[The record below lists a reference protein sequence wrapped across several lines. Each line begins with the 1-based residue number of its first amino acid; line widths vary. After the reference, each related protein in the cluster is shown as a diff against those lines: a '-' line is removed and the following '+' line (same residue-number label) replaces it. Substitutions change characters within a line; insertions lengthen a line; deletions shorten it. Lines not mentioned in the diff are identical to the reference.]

1 MAGERARERKP
12 TLLEREIEDELG
24 WFFSWHG

>member
-1 MAGERARERKP
+1 MAGERAREREP

-24 WFFSWHG
+24 WFSSHG